1 MQFEPR
7 NPDYARTVN
16 DSFAAQG
23 MMQSLGAAITA
34 LAPGQAEITA
44 PLNPAFGQQQ
54 GYAHAGFTFSLA
66 DTAAGYAALSLLPPG
81 HEVLSSEMKL
91 HLLAP
96 GRGQRLIARGEV
108 VKPGRR
114 LVIVRADV
122 WAEDGENRTH
132 TATLLGTIVPVPL

>member
-1 MQFEPR
+1 MQFDTR
-7 NPDYARTVN
+7 NPDYIRAVK

-23 MMQSLGAAITA
+23 MMQSLKAEIVA
-34 LAPGQAEITA
+34 LAPGMTEIAA
-44 PLNPAFGQQQ
+44 PLDPAYGQQQ

-96 GRGQRLIARGEV
+96 GRGSRLIAKGEV
-108 VKPGRR
+108 VKPGKR

-122 WAEDGENRTH
+122 YAENGSERSH